1 MKKQYK
7 KPATLVVELQHQGQM
22 LQSSP
27 AHIDAVKNVSSNLD
41 PGDVFDLGGDE
52 HDGDDEE
59 YFDGGGGI
67 R

>member
-7 KPATLVVELQHQGQM
+7 KPAALVVELQHQGQM

-27 AHIDAVKNVSSNLD
+27 HINEVKTNL
-41 PGDVFDLGGDE
+41 PTEDVFDLGGKNK
-52 HDGDDEE
+52 DGDDEK
-59 YFDGGGGI
+59 YFEDGGDI

>member
-7 KPATLVVELQHQGQM
+7 KPAALVVELQHQGQM

-27 AHIDAVKNVSSNLD
+27 HHVDVVKTNL
-41 PGDVFDLGGDE
+41 PSEDVFDLGGE
-52 HDGDDEE
+52 NNDGDDEK
-59 YFDGGGGI
+59 YFEDGGDI

>member
-27 AHIDAVKNVSSNLD
+27 ARIDAVKSNL
-41 PGDVFDLGGDE
+41 PTEDVFDLGGDE

-59 YFDGGGGI
+59 YFVGGGDI